1 MLAMVLIFILPE
13 LCATVPPTSPWLCTT
28 RASFARPAAKVAFSA
43 CRRTLGTTV
52 MMMMMMVVVV
62 GAAVLGVGV
71 VLMIM
76 IIIIIM
82 MMMMMEAVEML
93 MTVIK
98 MNSVPRSRAKL
109 L

>member
-82 MMMMMEAVEML
+82 MMMMEAVEML

>member
-52 MMMMMMVVVV
+52 MMMMMVVVV

-82 MMMMMEAVEML
+82 MMMMEAVEML